1 LSAFLRGNSERPLRV
16 TLHSSS
22 FSSASDEDSEAI
34 NALHD
39 LSRFSEIQA
48 VDTEAG
54 KLPHLQIGTFKAES
68 QEIPFI
74 VTNRGQE
81 TELKI
86 TQAQYWAELAAQLA
100 GQTDPQY
107 HDSKVVFLDL
117 VVARAH
123 NHLGHDL
130 LVTLSRPLLDNRTQS
145 NMSTINIRTPI
156 EAAKIVGLFARSR
169 ETYTCRGR
177 VSLGRGL
184 FYWVLARHR
193 LPSMWR
199 YFSGCIE
206 ADAIRKDGTLYLGQ
220 SILVRAV
227 RALEARDGIG
237 MQFYLAQGNNTRDAI
252 MYHFDYLTLL
262 LVGVF
267 DAEARIAHR
276 VYGVTQPQE
285 RNASF
290 RRKDYWE
297 ALGHNGATNL
307 YNTISGQRF
316 QDLLTLLHELRNT
329 IHGATLPTTGYR
341 GFARQEESYVTV
353 LPDYRQALWQV
364 ATRYSSLDHWGLVE
378 QRNELWFEP
387 YSYAVTLV
395 DDCFKA
401 ADTIAATTEI
411 DKLFPS
417 GHSIPPLADQPPE
430 DEIFGKRTRHRLA
443 ILG

>member
-1 LSAFLRGNSERPLRV
+1 
-16 TLHSSS
+16 
-22 FSSASDEDSEAI
+22 
-34 NALHD
+34 
-39 LSRFSEIQA
+39 
-48 VDTEAG
+48 
-54 KLPHLQIGTFKAES
+54 
-68 QEIPFI
+68 
-74 VTNRGQE
+74 
-81 TELKI
+81 
-86 TQAQYWAELAAQLA
+86 
-100 GQTDPQY
+100 
-107 HDSKVVFLDL
+107 
-117 VVARAH
+117 
-123 NHLGHDL
+123 
-130 LVTLSRPLLDNRTQS
+130 
-145 NMSTINIRTPI
+145 
-156 EAAKIVGLFARSR
+156 
-169 ETYTCRGR
+169 
-177 VSLGRGL
+177 
-184 FYWVLARHR
+184 
-193 LPSMWR
+193 MWR
-199 YFSGCIE
+199 YFRGCIE

-227 RALEARDGIG
+227 RALEARDAIG

-290 RRKDYWE
+290 CRKDYWE
-297 ALGHNGATNL
+297 ALGHNGAINL

-329 IHGATLPTTGYR
+329 IHGAALPTTGYR
-341 GFARQEESYVTV
+341 GFASQEESHVTV

-395 DDCFKA
+395 DECFKE
-401 ADTIAATTEI
+401 ADAIAAATEI

-417 GHSIPPLADQPPE
+417 GHSIPPLADQSPE